1 MLDYDDSAFF
11 YFSLALLSVT
21 LLPYWYFTLKTL
33 LKPKVIESEGTN
45 CQTKWFQDL
54 VRTKKKNVSQTISK
68 GMIFRLLIGIF
79 FTWLWYLNFS
89 HVSSI
94 EGLQSFD
101 PYAILDLP
109 LDADE
114 KAIRKQYRRMSLT
127 LHPDKNPDNP
137 LAV

>member
-54 VRTKKKNVSQTISK
+54 IRTKKKNVSQSISK

-109 LDADE
+109 FDADE

>member
-21 LLPYWYFTLKTL
+21 LLPYWYFTLKAL
-33 LKPKVIESEGTN
+33 FKPKGPDTDGTN
-45 CQTKWFQDL
+45 CQSKWFQEL
-54 VRTKKKNVSQTISK
+54 IRTKKKDSGQKISK
-68 GMIFRLLIGIF
+68 SMMFRLGCGLL
-79 FTWLWYLNFS
+79 FTYLWWLNFS